1 MFCIWIHGFN
11 FVYKYMYC
19 VYVPVYI
26 FPFAARASLLSPKY
40 MFVSKYWN
48 LWQTFIFNF
57 INGTCSF
64 KLQSCFFHHHDVTVN
79 TMIHIL
85 PMNMFRNMFIVKKIL
100 SIDNHNHFK
109 KSWKRW
115 KISNKF
121 LLLSKEHLDIS
132 LVMDLLYCL
141 LPQVFYVQGG
151 AYICRSLATL
161 LHLTLSCGRFSS
173 WYHFYNLSPS
183 SLLEHSLWPSPYL
196 FFTCGFH
203 WSA

>member
-19 VYVPVYI
+19 VSVYI
-26 FPFAARASLLSPKY
+26 FPYAARASLLSANY

-48 LWQTFIFNF
+48 LWQTFVFNF

-79 TMIHIL
+79 TKIHIL
-85 PMNMFRNMFIVKKIL
+85 PMNMFRNMFTVKKIL

-109 KSWKRW
+109 KSWKRG
-115 KISNKF
+115 KISIWVSSSFKRAFRYKF
-121 LLLSKEHLDIS
+121 I
-132 LVMDLLYCL
+132 VMDMLYCL

-173 WYHFYNLSPS
+173 WYHF
-183 SLLEHSLWPSPYL
+183 
-196 FFTCGFH
+196 
-203 WSA
+203 